1 MPDAN
6 KTTVG
11 WASKRFPAVAAR
23 DPDHHRF
30 TIEYVPVLRDKARPI
45 VLRQGKKTN
54 NRLSIKA
61 AKQLALE
68 LLAAAATAEAA
79 LYPTPAATTEG

>member
-61 AKQLALE
+61 GGGKQ
-68 LLAAAATAEAA
+68 ATAKVAA
-79 LYPTPAATTEG
+79 NGKA